1 VLTARSVG
9 YTYRSGGGVR
19 DVDLQLTPGIT
30 ALVGANGA
38 GKSTLMALLSG
49 AMRPREGSVELDG
62 VDLYGRRRAD
72 VLPRVSLMPQS
83 FSPVPLVTVE
93 EFVRLFAWLRGVPR
107 REVSGSVEQA
117 LADADLLEKRRA
129 SVRSLSG
136 GMIRRLLLAQAL
148 VSDPS
153 VVVLDEPT
161 VGLDPLHR
169 SSMRALVAGLSDR
182 TVLVSSHLLED
193 VGALADRVV
202 VLHEGLIVLDEPR
215 DRLPSS
221 SLELEREIIARTRL
235 SAGDAQ

>member
-1 VLTARSVG
+1 MLTARSVG

-19 DVDLQLTPGIT
+19 DVDLELTPGIT

-38 GKSTLMALLSG
+38 GKSTLMAVLSG
-49 AMRPREGSVELDG
+49 ALCPREGSVELDG
-62 VDLYGRRRAD
+62 VDLYGRQRAD
-72 VLPRVSLMPQS
+72 VLPGVSLMPQS
-83 FSPVPLVTVE
+83 FSPIPLVTVE

-107 REVSGSVEQA
+107 RRVSGSVEQA

-136 GMIRRLLLAQAL
+136 GMVRRLLLAQAL

-169 SSMRALVAGLSDR
+169 SSMRSLVAGLSDR

-202 VLHEGLIVLDEPR
+202 VLHEGRIVLDQPR

-235 SAGDAQ
+235 SAGDAR